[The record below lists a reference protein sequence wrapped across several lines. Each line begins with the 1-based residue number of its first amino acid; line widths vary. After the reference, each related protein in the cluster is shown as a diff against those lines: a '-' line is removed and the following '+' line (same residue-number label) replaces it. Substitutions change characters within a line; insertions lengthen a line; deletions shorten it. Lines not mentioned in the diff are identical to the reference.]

1 MKLSLT
7 HSEVELQGMHR
18 PYLRERRYRCELDSE
33 REDMKRGW
41 LGLSSLVWL
50 RGTRRVDAALANPF
64 FVALVNQSVSLLLLT
79 YHVRHARRPYAEK
92 VH

>member
-7 HSEVELQGMHR
+7 HSDVELQGMHR

-33 REDMKRGW
+33 REDMNRGW

-64 FVALVNQSVSLLLLT
+64 FVALVNQSVSLLLLA
-79 YHVRHARRPYAEK
+79 YHFFFLK
-92 VH
+92 FSF

>member
-41 LGLSSLVWL
+41 LGLGSLVWL

-64 FVALVNQSVSLLLLT
+64 FCPDLYL
-79 YHVRHARRPYAEK
+79 
-92 VH
+92 